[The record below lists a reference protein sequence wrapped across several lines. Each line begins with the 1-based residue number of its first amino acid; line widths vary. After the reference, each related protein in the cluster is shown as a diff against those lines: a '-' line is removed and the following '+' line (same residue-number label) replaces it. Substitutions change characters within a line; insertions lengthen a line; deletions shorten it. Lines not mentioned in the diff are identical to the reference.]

1 MSISTDEQQWL
12 DDFIENISV
21 KELTEWE
28 NNFFEDMMKRYK
40 EYGANMRLSPKQW
53 QVLFKIAKKQ
63 QIDLP

>member
-40 EYGANMRLSPKQW
+40 EYGTNMRLSPKQW